1 MKTAYAYARFSSD
14 NQREESIE
22 AQFYEIKKYA
32 ESEGILIKNYYSDE
46 AISGLTSN
54 RPQFK
59 EMINDIM
66 DNGKVDYV
74 IVYKVDRFSRNKYQS
89 AIYKEKLS
97 RIGVKVLYAAQRLSD
112 TPEGGLMEGI
122 LESFAQYYSDNL
134 STDTRRGQY
143 NNARNGLF
151 NGGRPPLGY
160 FIDDEK
166 RYRIDP
172 YEATIVKSIFDMYLD
187 GMSQSEIAR
196 ELNEKGYKTREKM
209 DFSQTS
215 ISRILTN
222 KKYIGIYE
230 HGRIQVKYNTTGKKT
245 LEVKRPDEEVVI
257 NYDAIP
263 PIIDKDVFYKV
274 QKMVKDRANQKAVK
288 QRHDYPLR
296 GLIFCEC
303 GQKMY
308 GYTDARYPSNSR
320 YRCKKCNNAIKKE
333 ALEKYIMSVARNYIL
348 DNADVLVDRIEQ
360 ETKKA
365 LESRDTDKNAL
376 KKRLDEID
384 KEENNCVEYVMSFG
398 ANEKIRSKIE
408 ELNKEKNEIN
418 NLLASTG
425 GPINIKKEIRI
436 WLNKIKNNNLALN
449 KKEFIQLLVRK
460 VVVSREE
467 VQIFFNIFARPS
479 NTDAPARGATVFF
492 SHYLLLKNTANHF
505 LKSFVSFFLVFYEL
519 GLGFL
524 CPGPNLTSPTRSIDL
539 FLGYKYRLFPGFQLF
554 SPNFSLNYK
563 FLWNLFWNQLFF
575 LICFLFL
582 PSRLDKYLVQR
593 LSSVLFVH
601 NQDRLLLPVLIFFC
615 QLALLFLHRK

>member
-32 ESEGILIKNYYSDE
+32 ESEGILIKNFYSDE

-66 DNGKVDYV
+66 DHGKVDYV

-166 RYRIDP
+166 RYNVDP
-172 YEATIVKSIFDMYLD
+172 YEATTIKLIFDMYLD
-187 GMSQSEIAR
+187 GMSQSKIAR

-209 DFSQTS
+209 NFSQTS

-230 HGRIQVKYNTTGKKT
+230 HGRIHVKYNTTGKKT

-348 DNADVLVDRIEQ
+348 ENADVLVDRIEQ
-360 ETKKA
+360 ETKKV
-365 LESRDTDKNAL
+365 LESRNTDKNAL
-376 KKRLDEID
+376 KKRLGEID
-384 KEENNCVEYVMSFG
+384 KEENNCVEYVLSFG
-398 ANEKIRSKIE
+398 ANEKIRSKID

-436 WLNKIKNNNLALN
+436 WLNKIKNNNSELN

-460 VVVSREE
+460 VVVSKEE

-479 NTDAPARGATVFF
+479 NIDTPAKGATFLNHKSSHLRVVFQ
-492 SHYLLLKNTANHF
+492 STHPRRVRLYF
-505 LKSFVSFFLVFYEL
+505 LAIIS
-519 GLGFL
+519 
-524 CPGPNLTSPTRSIDL
+524 C
-539 FLGYKYRLFPGFQLF
+539 
-554 SPNFSLNYK
+554 
-563 FLWNLFWNQLFF
+563 
-575 LICFLFL
+575 
-582 PSRLDKYLVQR
+582 
-593 LSSVLFVH
+593 
-601 NQDRLLLPVLIFFC
+601 
-615 QLALLFLHRK
+615 

>member
-1 MKTAYAYARFSSD
+1 MKTAYAYARFSSG
-14 NQREESIE
+14 NQKEESIE
-22 AQFYEIKKYA
+22 EQFYEIKRYA
-32 ESEGILIKNYYSDE
+32 ESEGIMIKRYYSDE
-46 AISGLTSN
+46 AISGLTN
-54 RPQFK
+54 GRDQFR
-59 EMINDIM
+59 EMINEIL
-66 DNGKVDYV
+66 NHGGIDYV
-74 IVYKVDRFSRNKYQS
+74 IVYKVERFSRNKYQS

-97 RIGVKVLYAAQRLSD
+97 RRGVKVLYAAQRLSD

-122 LESFAQYYSDNL
+122 LESFAQYYSENL
-134 STDTRRGQY
+134 SVDTRRGQY
-143 NNARNGLF
+143 YNARKGLF
-151 NGGRPPLGY
+151 NGGIPPLGY

-166 RYRIDP
+166 KYKIDP

-196 ELNEKGYKTREKM
+196 ELNKKGYKTSRKRN
-209 DFSQTS
+209 FAQTS
-215 ISRILTN
+215 ISGILTN

-230 HGRIQVKYNTTGKKT
+230 HGRIQLKYNVTGKRT
-245 LEVKRPDEEVVI
+245 LEVMRPDDQVVV

-263 PIIDKDVFYKV
+263 PIIEKEVFERV
-274 QKMVKDRANQKAVK
+274 QKMIKDRANQKAVR

-296 GLIFCEC
+296 GLIYCEC

-308 GYTDARYPSNSR
+308 GYTDTRYPSNSR

-365 LESRDTDKNAL
+365 LESLDTDKNTL

-384 KEENNCVEYVMSFG
+384 REENNCVEYVMEFG
-398 ANEKIRSKIE
+398 ANDKIKSKID
-408 ELNKEKNEIN
+408 ELNKERNEIN

-436 WLNKIKNNNLALN
+436 WINKIKNDNLELN

-479 NTDAPARGATVFF
+479 NTNAPAKGATVFF
-492 SHYLLLKNTANHF
+492 SLFLLLINTANHF
-505 LKSFVSFFLVFYEL
+505 WKSFVSFFISFYEL
-519 GLGFL
+519 VPKLL
-524 CPGPNLTSPTRSIDL
+524 CPAS
-539 FLGYKYRLFPGFQLF
+539 
-554 SPNFSLNYK
+554 SLII
-563 FLWNLFWNQLFF
+563 L
-575 LICFLFL
+575 
-582 PSRLDKYLVQR
+582 
-593 LSSVLFVH
+593 
-601 NQDRLLLPVLIFFC
+601 
-615 QLALLFLHRK
+615 

>member
-1 MKTAYAYARFSSD
+1 MKTAFAYARFSSD

-22 AQFYEIKKYA
+22 AQFFEIKKYA
-32 ESEGILIKNYYSDE
+32 ESEGILIKKYYSDE

-66 DNGKVDYV
+66 DSGKVDYV

-97 RIGVKVLYAAQRLSD
+97 RRGVKVLYAAQRLSD

-151 NGGRPPLGY
+151 NGGHSPLGY

-166 RYRIDP
+166 KYKVDP
-172 YEATIVKSIFDMYLD
+172 YEATIIKTIFDLYLG
-187 GMSQSEIAR
+187 GMAQSKIAR
-196 ELNEKGYKTREKM
+196 ELNEKGYKTREKNN
-209 DFSQTS
+209 FTQSS
-215 ISRILTN
+215 VSGILKN

-230 HGRIQVKYNTTGKKT
+230 HGRTQLKYNSTGKKT
-245 LEVKRPDEEVVI
+245 LEVKRPDEEIVI

-263 PIIDKDVFYKV
+263 PIIDKEVFERV
-274 QKMVKDRANQKAVK
+274 QKMIKDRANQKAVK
-288 QRHDYPLR
+288 QYHDYPLR
-296 GLIFCEC
+296 GLIYCEC

-308 GYTDARYPSNSR
+308 GYTDARYPGNSR

-333 ALEKYIMSVARNYIL
+333 ALENYIMSVAKNYIL
-348 DNADVLVDRIEQ
+348 DNADALIDRIEQ

-384 KEENNCVEYVMSFG
+384 REENNCVEYVMSFG
-398 ANEKIRSKIE
+398 ANEKIRSKID
-408 ELNKEKNEIN
+408 ELNKERNEIN
-418 NLLASTG
+418 NLLASTA

-436 WLNKIKNNNLALN
+436 WLNKIKNNNLELN

-479 NTDAPARGATVFF
+479 NTNTPACAGTTGSRWIRRPQHQDHPCMCGDYSRSKVCPWYLKGSPLHVRGLHLKDPVTISF
-492 SHYLLLKNTANHF
+492 LL
-505 LKSFVSFFLVFYEL
+505 
-519 GLGFL
+519 
-524 CPGPNLTSPTRSIDL
+524 
-539 FLGYKYRLFPGFQLF
+539 
-554 SPNFSLNYK
+554 
-563 FLWNLFWNQLFF
+563 
-575 LICFLFL
+575 
-582 PSRLDKYLVQR
+582 
-593 LSSVLFVH
+593 
-601 NQDRLLLPVLIFFC
+601 
-615 QLALLFLHRK
+615 

>member
-22 AQFYEIKKYA
+22 AQFFEIKKYA
-32 ESEGILIKNYYSDE
+32 ESEGILIKKYYSDE

-59 EMINDIM
+59 EMINNIM
-66 DNGKVDYV
+66 NNGKVDYV

-97 RIGVKVLYAAQRLSD
+97 RRGVKVLYAAQRLSD

-166 RYRIDP
+166 KYNIDS
-172 YEATIVKSIFDMYLD
+172 YEATIVKTIFNLYLD
-187 GMSQSEIAR
+187 GMAQSKIAR
-196 ELNEKGYKTREKM
+196 ELNEKGYKTREKNN
-209 DFSQTS
+209 FTQSS
-215 ISRILTN
+215 VSGILTN

-230 HGRIQVKYNTTGKKT
+230 HGRTQLKYNSTGKKT
-245 LEVKRPDEEVVI
+245 LEVKRPDEEIII

-263 PIIDKDVFYKV
+263 PIIDKKTFEKV
-274 QKMVKDRANQKAVK
+274 QKMIKDRANQKAIK
-288 QRHDYPLR
+288 QHHDYPLR
-296 GLIFCEC
+296 GLIYCEC

-308 GYTDARYPSNSR
+308 GYTDARYKSNSR

-348 DNADVLVDRIEQ
+348 DNADVLVDKIEK

-365 LESRDTDKNAL
+365 LESKDTDKNAL

-398 ANEKIRSKIE
+398 ANEKIKSKID

-418 NLLASTG
+418 NLLVSTMS
-425 GPINIKKEIRI
+425 PINIKKEIRI
-436 WLNKIKNNNLALN
+436 WINKIKNDNLELN

-479 NTDAPARGATVFF
+479 NIVAPAHAGTTLKRSHDFAFF
-492 SHYLLLKNTANHF
+492 ILK
-505 LKSFVSFFLVFYEL
+505 
-519 GLGFL
+519 
-524 CPGPNLTSPTRSIDL
+524 CPII
-539 FLGYKYRLFPGFQLF
+539 
-554 SPNFSLNYK
+554 FSLSK
-563 FLWNLFWNQLFF
+563 
-575 LICFLFL
+575 LIFL
-582 PSRLDKYLVQR
+582 PI
-593 LSSVLFVH
+593 LSLPMLYEV
-601 NQDRLLLPVLIFFC
+601 LLPQF
-615 QLALLFLHRK
+615 HRFSKLS

>member
-22 AQFYEIKKYA
+22 AQFFEIKKYA
-32 ESEGILIKNYYSDE
+32 ESEGILIKKYYSDE

-59 EMINDIM
+59 EMINNIM
-66 DNGKVDYV
+66 NNGKVDYV

-97 RIGVKVLYAAQRLSD
+97 RRGVKVLYAAQRLSD

-166 RYRIDP
+166 KYNIDS
-172 YEATIVKSIFDMYLD
+172 YEATIVKTIFNLYLD
-187 GMSQSEIAR
+187 GMAQSKIAR
-196 ELNEKGYKTREKM
+196 ELNEKGYKTREKNN
-209 DFSQTS
+209 FTQSS
-215 ISRILTN
+215 VSGILTN

-230 HGRIQVKYNTTGKKT
+230 HGRTQLKYNSTGKKT
-245 LEVKRPDEEVVI
+245 LEVKRPDEEIII

-263 PIIDKDVFYKV
+263 PIIDKKTFEKV
-274 QKMVKDRANQKAVK
+274 QKMIKDRANQKAIK
-288 QRHDYPLR
+288 QHHDYPLR
-296 GLIFCEC
+296 GLIYCEC

-308 GYTDARYPSNSR
+308 GYTDARYKSNSR
-320 YRCKKCNNAIKKE
+320 YRCKKCNNTIKKE

-348 DNADVLVDRIEQ
+348 DNADVLVDKIEK

-365 LESRDTDKNAL
+365 LESKDTDKNAL

-398 ANEKIRSKIE
+398 ANEKIRSKID
-408 ELNKEKNEIN
+408 ELNKERNEIN
-418 NLLASTG
+418 NLLASTA
-425 GPINIKKEIRI
+425 GPVNIKKEIRI
-436 WLNKIKNNNLALN
+436 WLNKIKNNNLELN

-479 NTDAPARGATVFF
+479 NTNAPAHAGTTLKRSHDFAFF
-492 SHYLLLKNTANHF
+492 ILK
-505 LKSFVSFFLVFYEL
+505 
-519 GLGFL
+519 
-524 CPGPNLTSPTRSIDL
+524 CPII
-539 FLGYKYRLFPGFQLF
+539 
-554 SPNFSLNYK
+554 FSLSK
-563 FLWNLFWNQLFF
+563 
-575 LICFLFL
+575 LIFL
-582 PSRLDKYLVQR
+582 PI
-593 LSSVLFVH
+593 LSLPMLYEV
-601 NQDRLLLPVLIFFC
+601 LLPQF
-615 QLALLFLHRK
+615 HRFSKLC

>member
-1 MKTAYAYARFSSD
+1 MYYTTANGGITMKTAYAYARFSSD

-22 AQFYEIKKYA
+22 AQFFEIKKYA
-32 ESEGILIKNYYSDE
+32 ESEGILIKKYYSDE

-59 EMINDIM
+59 EMINNIM
-66 DNGKVDYV
+66 NNGKVDYV

-97 RIGVKVLYAAQRLSD
+97 RRGVKVLYAAQRLSD

-166 RYRIDP
+166 KYNIDS
-172 YEATIVKSIFDMYLD
+172 YEATIVKTIFNLYLD
-187 GMSQSEIAR
+187 GMAQSKIAR
-196 ELNEKGYKTREKM
+196 ELNEKGYKTREKNN
-209 DFSQTS
+209 FTQSS
-215 ISRILTN
+215 VSGILTN

-230 HGRIQVKYNTTGKKT
+230 HGRTQLKYNSTGKKT
-245 LEVKRPDEEVVI
+245 LEVKRPDEEIII

-263 PIIDKDVFYKV
+263 PIIDKKTFEKV
-274 QKMVKDRANQKAVK
+274 QKMIKDRANQKAIK
-288 QRHDYPLR
+288 QHHDYPLR
-296 GLIFCEC
+296 GLIYCEC

-308 GYTDARYPSNSR
+308 GYTDARYKSNSR
-320 YRCKKCNNAIKKE
+320 YRCKKCNNTIKKE

-348 DNADVLVDRIEQ
+348 DNADVLVDKIEK

-365 LESRDTDKNAL
+365 LESKDTDKNAL

-398 ANEKIRSKIE
+398 ANEKIKSKID
-408 ELNKEKNEIN
+408 ELNQEKSEIN
-418 NLLASTG
+418 NLLASAAS
-425 GPINIKKEIRI
+425 PINIKKEIRI
-436 WLNKIKNNNLALN
+436 WLNKIKNNNLELN

-479 NTDAPARGATVFF
+479 NTNAPTRGATAFF
-492 SHYLLLKNTANHF
+492 SLFLLLKDTANHF
-505 LKSFVSFFLVFYEL
+505 LKSFVSFSSFYYEL
-519 GLGFL
+519 VARFL
-524 CPGPNLTSPTRSIDL
+524 CPALNLI
-539 FLGYKYRLFPGFQLF
+539 
-554 SPNFSLNYK
+554 SL
-563 FLWNLFWNQLFF
+563 
-575 LICFLFL
+575 
-582 PSRLDKYLVQR
+582 
-593 LSSVLFVH
+593 
-601 NQDRLLLPVLIFFC
+601 
-615 QLALLFLHRK
+615 

>member
-166 RYRIDP
+166 RYKVDP

-360 ETKKA
+360 EAKKA
-365 LESRDTDKNAL
+365 LESRNTDKNTL

-398 ANEKIRSKIE
+398 ANEKIRSKID
-408 ELNKEKNEIN
+408 ELNKERNEIN
-418 NLLASTG
+418 NLLASTT

-436 WLNKIKNNNLALN
+436 WLNKIKNNNLELN

-479 NTDAPARGATVFF
+479 NTDTPVKGATVFF

-505 LKSFVSFFLVFYEL
+505 LKSFVSFSLFFYEL

-524 CPGPNLTSPTRSIDL
+524 CPGLNLMSLIILTGL
-539 FLGYKYRLFPGFQLF
+539 FLGYKYRLFPDFQLA
-554 SPNFSLNYK
+554 SPNFSLDYK
-563 FLWNLFWNQLFF
+563 FLWNLFWDQ
-575 LICFLFL
+575 
-582 PSRLDKYLVQR
+582 
-593 LSSVLFVH
+593 
-601 NQDRLLLPVLIFFC
+601 
-615 QLALLFLHRK
+615 

>member
-166 RYRIDP
+166 RYKVDP

-348 DNADVLVDRIEQ
+348 DNADVLVDKIEQ

-365 LESRDTDKNAL
+365 LESRNTDKNAL
-376 KKRLDEID
+376 KKRLYEID

-398 ANEKIRSKIE
+398 ANEKIRSKID
-408 ELNKEKNEIN
+408 ELNKERNEIN

-436 WLNKIKNNNLALN
+436 WLNKIKNNNLELN

-479 NTDAPARGATVFF
+479 NTNALTGSAT
-492 SHYLLLKNTANHF
+492 
-505 LKSFVSFFLVFYEL
+505 
-519 GLGFL
+519 
-524 CPGPNLTSPTRSIDL
+524 SIGIEMCINIDD
-539 FLGYKYRLFPGFQLF
+539 FNPRTHGECDFTYIVWG
-554 SPNFSLNYK
+554 FSLIR
-563 FLWNLFWNQLFF
+563 FQSTHSRTQWRGVI
-575 LICFLFL
+575 LIRYF
-582 PSRLDKYLVQR
+582 
-593 LSSVLFVH
+593 
-601 NQDRLLLPVLIFFC
+601 
-615 QLALLFLHRK
+615 

>member
-32 ESEGILIKNYYSDE
+32 ESEGILIKRYYSDE

-59 EMINDIM
+59 EMIKDIM
-66 DNGKVDYV
+66 NNGNVDYAL
-74 IVYKVDRFSRNKYQS
+74 VYKVDRFSRNKYQS

-97 RIGVKVLYAAQRLSD
+97 RRGVKVLYAAQRLSD

-151 NGGRPPLGY
+151 NGGIPPLGY
-160 FIDDEK
+160 SIDDEK
-166 RYRIDP
+166 RYKIDP

-196 ELNEKGYKTREKM
+196 ELNKKGYKTSRKRN
-209 DFSQTS
+209 FAQTS
-215 ISRILTN
+215 ISGILTN

-230 HGRIQVKYNTTGKKT
+230 HGRIQLKYNTSGKKT
-245 LEVKRPDEEVVI
+245 LEVMRPDDQVVV

-263 PIIDKDVFYKV
+263 PIIDKEVFEKV
-274 QKMVKDRANQKAVK
+274 QKMIQDRANQKAVK

-296 GLIFCEC
+296 GLIYCEC

-308 GYTDARYPSNSR
+308 GYTDTRYPSNSR

-333 ALEKYIMSVARNYIL
+333 ALEKYIMSVARNYII
-348 DNADVLVDRIEQ
+348 DNSEVLIDRIEK
-360 ETKKA
+360 EAKKA
-365 LESRDTDKNAL
+365 LESKNTDKITL

-384 KEENNCVEYVMSFG
+384 KEENNCVEYVMEFG
-398 ANEKIRSKIE
+398 ANEKIKSKID
-408 ELNKEKNEIN
+408 ELNKERNEIN
-418 NLLASTG
+418 NLLAVTLS
-425 GPINIKKEIRI
+425 PINIKKEIRI
-436 WLNKIKNNNLALN
+436 WINNIKNNNLELN

-479 NTDAPARGATVFF
+479 NTNAPAYTMERRDF
-492 SHYLLLKNTANHF
+492 NTIF
-505 LKSFVSFFLVFYEL
+505 LK
-519 GLGFL
+519 
-524 CPGPNLTSPTRSIDL
+524 TARSEI
-539 FLGYKYRLFPGFQLF
+539 YAK
-554 SPNFSLNYK
+554 K
-563 FLWNLFWNQLFF
+563 
-575 LICFLFL
+575 
-582 PSRLDKYLVQR
+582 
-593 LSSVLFVH
+593 
-601 NQDRLLLPVLIFFC
+601 
-615 QLALLFLHRK
+615 

>member
-1 MKTAYAYARFSSD
+1 MKTAFAYARFSSD

-22 AQFYEIKKYA
+22 AQFFEIKKYA
-32 ESEGILIKNYYSDE
+32 ESEGILIKKYYSDE

-66 DNGKVDYV
+66 DSGKVDYV

-97 RIGVKVLYAAQRLSD
+97 RRGVKVLYAAQRLSD

-151 NGGRPPLGY
+151 NGGHSPLGY

-166 RYRIDP
+166 KYKVDP
-172 YEATIVKSIFDMYLD
+172 YEATIIKTIFDLYLG
-187 GMSQSEIAR
+187 GMAQSKIAR
-196 ELNEKGYKTREKM
+196 ELNEKGYKTRENRN
-209 DFSQTS
+209 FSQSS

-230 HGRIQVKYNTTGKKT
+230 HGRTQLKYNSTGKKT
-245 LEVKRPDEEVVI
+245 LEVKRPDEEIVI

-263 PIIDKDVFYKV
+263 PIIDREVFERV
-274 QKMVKDRANQKAVK
+274 QKMIKNRANQKAVK
-288 QRHDYPLR
+288 QYHDYPLR

-333 ALEKYIMSVARNYIL
+333 ALEKYIMSVAKNYIL
-348 DNADVLVDRIEQ
+348 DNADALIDRIEQ
-360 ETKKA
+360 ETKKT

-384 KEENNCVEYVMSFG
+384 REENNCVEYVMSFG
-398 ANEKIRSKIE
+398 ANEKIRSKID
-408 ELNKEKNEIN
+408 ELNKERNEIN
-418 NLLASTG
+418 NLLASTAS
-425 GPINIKKEIRI
+425 PINIKKEIRI
-436 WLNKIKNNNLALN
+436 WLNKIKNNDLNLS
-449 KKEFIQLLVRK
+449 KKEFIQLLVRR

-467 VQIFFNIFARPS
+467 VQIFFNIFARSS
-479 NTDAPARGATVFF
+479 NVIAPVKGATVLF
-492 SHYLLLKNTANHF
+492 SHFNSFYNTA
-505 LKSFVSFFLVFYEL
+505 
-519 GLGFL
+519 
-524 CPGPNLTSPTRSIDL
+524 
-539 FLGYKYRLFPGFQLF
+539 
-554 SPNFSLNYK
+554 K
-563 FLWNLFWNQLFF
+563 FIL
-575 LICFLFL
+575 
-582 PSRLDKYLVQR
+582 
-593 LSSVLFVH
+593 
-601 NQDRLLLPVLIFFC
+601 
-615 QLALLFLHRK
+615 